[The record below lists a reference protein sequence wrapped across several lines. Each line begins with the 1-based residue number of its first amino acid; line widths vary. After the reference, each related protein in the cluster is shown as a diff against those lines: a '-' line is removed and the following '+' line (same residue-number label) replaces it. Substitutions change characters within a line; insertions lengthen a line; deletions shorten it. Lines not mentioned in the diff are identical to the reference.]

1 MRTDTKDKSG
11 KYLSKR
17 EVNKIKTFLQKR
29 YDVDVLSHIN
39 NEISILEKFIK
50 NSDSSIQRIQNVYS
64 NNPIEVKQNIEPIDM
79 SDEDY
84 IEQWLSQSYER
95 KTISEDLPIYI
106 TEKGERVRSKSEIN
120 IANTLFKMNV
130 PYKYECPLEL
140 ANGII
145 IHPDFTLLDIDSRQ
159 EIYWEH
165 RGMMDDRYYLKHAL
179 QRVKEYA
186 KEGIILGD
194 RLIITEETSFLP
206 LGTDEIRKIVGN
218 FKRRK

>member
-1 MRTDTKDKSG
+1 
-11 KYLSKR
+11 
-17 EVNKIKTFLQKR
+17 
-29 YDVDVLSHIN
+29 
-39 NEISILEKFIK
+39 
-50 NSDSSIQRIQNVYS
+50 
-64 NNPIEVKQNIEPIDM
+64 M

-159 EIYWEH
+159 AI
-165 RGMMDDRYYLKHAL
+165 D
-179 QRVKEYA
+179 
-186 KEGIILGD
+186 
-194 RLIITEETSFLP
+194 
-206 LGTDEIRKIVGN
+206 
-218 FKRRK
+218 